1 MRMSRGVEWAVHT
14 LLNLAWLGSGEPVPV
29 ATLAAGHD
37 LPRAYLNKQLQQLV
51 KAGLLE
57 SLPGTRGGFLLA
69 RPAESITLL
78 EVVDAIE
85 GESTLFRCAEIRQ
98 CGTVGAR
105 SVGGFTTDCA
115 VKTSMGRAE
124 LAWRNAL
131 AEQTLADVQAEA
143 DAHAPDMGRTVRT
156 AFGLDRQ

>member
-1 MRMSRGVEWAVHT
+1 MSRGVEWAVHT
-14 LLNLAWLGSGEPVPV
+14 LLNLSWLGEDTPVSV

-51 KAGLLE
+51 RAGLLE
-57 SLPGTRGGFLLA
+57 SLPGARGGFVLA

-78 EVVDAIE
+78 EVFDAIE
-85 GESTLFRCAEIRQ
+85 GDSTLFRCAEIRQ

-105 SVGGFTTDCA
+105 TPGDFATDCA

-124 LAWRNAL
+124 RAWRDAL

-143 DAHAPDMGRTVRT
+143 DAHAPNMGPMVRG
-156 AFGLDRQ
+156 AFGLN